1 MAKYIYGRPQSTRI
15 AGSGEYTDEW
25 IEIRRVKWNDAQRMS
40 GATEAEQKNALI
52 PFITDW
58 SIVDESGAKVPINVE
73 TIAELPIEIVLPAT
87 QYFNEL
93 FLGLAA
99 SVPKKS
105 GNSKN

>member
-1 MAKYIYGRPQSTRI
+1 MAKYIYGKPQSTRV
-15 AGSGEYTDEW
+15 AGGGEYSDEW
-25 IEIRRVKWNDAQRMS
+25 IEIRRVKWDDAQRMS

-52 PFITDW
+52 PFIVDW
-58 SIVDESGAKVPINVE
+58 SITDESGAKVPINVE
-73 TIAELPIEIVLPAT
+73 TMAELPIEIVLPAI

-99 SVPKKS
+99 SAPPKR